1 MELWNETMR
10 RWVKPG
16 SKGIALIRK
25 DRRGRPSLEYVFDV
39 ADTRPVKG
47 AKTPYLWEMREDH
60 HAAVLN
66 ALERRYG
73 PAGDV
78 DIGEQIME
86 LAARAVNEVYRDR
99 LTDLAYDVQNSLL
112 EELDDLNL
120 EVRFRDVL
128 TASVQYAV
136 LTRCGLDP
144 TEFMED
150 SDLAGITEFS
160 TPAVLHHLG
169 NAASAVSMDLL
180 NEIGRAVKTWD
191 REQAK
196 NNKKNLEKPLAFSQE
211 IGYTEDT
218 KEFNTVKRES
228 KERSG
233 DHGADLHKDGRLPDS
248 RPDDG
253 RAGRRGGNAPGQV
266 RNAAADLLDGP
277 SSGDVHVDAAD
288 RAAGTP
294 PAGDRPAGAGAGGQD
309 GGRLEEAERRGRGD
323 EGPRSDGLGAGGE
336 QLHAAGGG
344 DRAERDRVQVN
355 QDEEQTA
362 GGQPAASSSEG
373 PAPAPFHLF
382 PPVEEQVER
391 IAQAQ
396 AEETRQAEIELPAFR
411 VPDEVV
417 DRALTCGGNGQH
429 SMERIVAFFQKDPR
443 NEDAAVFLKKEYGE
457 GGKGIVDAG
466 EKYAVWFDKK
476 GFRVHLGTS
485 TREPVG
491 VDLPWPAVAVRVS
504 RLLQEGRY
512 ASQEKIAAAKDNE
525 YRELAGKLWHL
536 RQDFSDSARERNLLP
551 TVSQHFLG
559 KGFPD
564 DTQEIAGLLKDPA
577 SRQQIVR
584 ELAEFAGSYDRNT
597 GPLRSRHHPDPQVL
611 FSGGFEEPGQGPQ
624 THPGHLSHDI
634 FLFPAKVLP
643 GSYELLHPGA

>member
-25 DRRGRPSLEYVFDV
+25 DKRGRPSLEYVFDV
-39 ADTRPVKG
+39 SDTRPVKG

-73 PAGDV
+73 PAGDG

-86 LAARAVNEVYRDR
+86 LAARAVNEIYRDR

-144 TEFMED
+144 AEFMED
-150 SDLAGITEFS
+150 GDLAGITEFS

-169 NAASAVSMDLL
+169 NAASAVSRELL

-196 NNKKNLEKPLAFSQE
+196 NNKKNLEKPLAFSQD
-211 IGYTEDT
+211 IGYTEDA
-218 KEFNTVKRES
+218 KEFSTVKRES

-233 DHGADLHKDGRLPDS
+233 EHGADLHEGGRLPDP

-253 RAGRRGGNAPGQV
+253 RTGRRGRNAPGQV
-266 RNAAADLLDGP
+266 RPDEGEL
-277 SSGDVHVDAAD
+277 SSRAPQRDVHVDAAD
-288 RAAGTP
+288 RAAGSP

-309 GGRLEEAERRGRGD
+309 GGRSEEAERRGRSD
-323 EGPRSDGLGAGGE
+323 EGTGPDGLGAGGE
-336 QLHAAGGG
+336 QLHTAGGG

-355 QDEEQTA
+355 QDTEQTA
-362 GGQPAASSSEG
+362 GDEPAVSSSEG

-396 AEETRQAEIELPAFR
+396 TEERQAQWQMPIPAEQ
-411 VPDEVV
+411 VPETVIG
-417 DRALTCGGNGQH
+417 RALTCGGNRQH
-429 SMERIVAFFQKDPR
+429 SIERIVAFFQKEPTGS
-443 NEDAAVFLKKEYGE
+443 AAASFMEKEFGE
-457 GGKGIVDAG
+457 GGKGLSISGQD
-466 EKYAVWFDKK
+466 YAVWFSKE
-476 GFRVHLGTS
+476 GFRIAPGRTAFGSGS
-485 TREPVG
+485 T
-491 VDLPWPAVAVRVS
+491 LIPWVNAAAMVS
-504 RLLQEGRY
+504 NLLRDGMF
-512 ASQEKIAAAKDNE
+512 ASQEKIDAAEGNE
-525 YRELAGKLWHL
+525 YRELAEKLWHL

-559 KGFPD
+559 KGFPE
-564 DTQEIAGLLKDPA
+564 DTQQLAELLKAPV

-597 GPLRSRHHPDPQVL
+597 GLLRSRHHPDPQ
-611 FSGGFEEPGQGPQ
+611 
-624 THPGHLSHDI
+624 
-634 FLFPAKVLP
+634 A
-643 GSYELLHPGA
+643 